1 MCSWHYTENHRAI
14 RSRFHKTCEDRQEW
28 NKFRKEMKCV
38 ISGFEQTGRRGGCR
52 SFFHTFVCAPAP
64 HLNSMCIAFITRR
77 DRHFS
82 LTQGSCL
89 WLARESRGPGIV
101 PLGHRQSRF
110 PLLPPG
116 ALGRRPPPRPLLCKH
131 FNPGPLPRQP
141 YLSPSFTQLCV
152 NTNHFSLRLFTILF
166 FQNRAWDA
174 FSFWYL
180 AMMYSIL
187 WW

>member
-1 MCSWHYTENHRAI
+1 
-14 RSRFHKTCEDRQEW
+14 
-28 NKFRKEMKCV
+28 MKCV

-82 LTQGSCL
+82 LTQGGCL

-116 ALGRRPPPRPLLCKH
+116 ALGRRPPPRPLLCKR
-131 FNPGPLPRQP
+131 FNPGALPLQP
-141 YLSPSFTQLCV
+141 YLSVAQLRAALCEYKPL
-152 NTNHFSLRLFTILF
+152 FAASLHDSLF

-180 AMMYSIL
+180 TMMYSIL